1 MLLLQRHLS
10 LPSHVF
16 HTDEMFSN
24 AMFSRERCN
33 QEGANRTRQR
43 ASRGGGAGI
52 VEGVALEDTS
62 LPSLSSTLMSVQKI
76 YAITARGTRE
86 YVRGEM
92 AERAPAP

>member
-1 MLLLQRHLS
+1 MSFILMKCFPMPCFPGSGATRRGQIAHGSGLQ
-10 LPSHVF
+10 
-16 HTDEMFSN
+16 
-24 AMFSRERCN
+24 
-33 QEGANRTRQR
+33 
-43 ASRGGGAGI
+43 GGGAGI
-52 VEGVALEDTS
+52 VEGVALEETS